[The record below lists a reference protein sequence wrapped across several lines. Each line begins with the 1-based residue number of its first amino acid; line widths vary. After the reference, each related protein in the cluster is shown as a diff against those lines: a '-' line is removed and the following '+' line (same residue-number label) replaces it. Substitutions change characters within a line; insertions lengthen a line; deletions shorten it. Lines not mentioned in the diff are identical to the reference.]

1 MNICILAPRY
11 PFPENGGDVL
21 RLNQVA
27 RYLKARDHRL
37 TLVAFRQTDI
47 TVPDVEHL
55 YDEIITVHRNRWFAA
70 FHIIT
75 GLFRGQP
82 MQRGYYLSRD
92 YAKAFRR
99 IIANRHFDLFISH
112 LVRMI
117 PYLEDNNLCHR
128 SIVEMTDALSKTY
141 ELAIRAQG
149 GGLLKYIYMVE
160 RGLIKRYEQYVIEKF
175 PKVVLVSADDIALLN
190 QGHAHSSLCLF
201 PNGVNLNPSPSV
213 SYDCNKI
220 TFIGNMRTLQ
230 NSDAVVHFAR
240 NIFPLILR
248 ERPDAVFQIVGNQP
262 SPAVRALACDNII
275 VTGFVENLN
284 AVIADS
290 CVVVAPVRV
299 AAGIQN
305 KVLVAMANR
314 LPIVLS
320 SLISRAIPELH
331 DGSNCFICD
340 ADRDFAS
347 ACLRIM
353 ADDSLRNRL
362 AANGYEMVRQHY
374 SWDAKLSGY
383 ELLPCQ

>member
-21 RLNQVA
+21 RINQVA
-27 RYLKARDHRL
+27 RYLKGRGHRL
-37 TLVAFRQTDI
+37 TLVAFRQTDL
-47 TVPDVEHL
+47 TVPDIEHL
-55 YDEIITVHRNRWFAA
+55 YDEIVTVHRNRWFAA
-70 FHIIT
+70 FHILT
-75 GLFRGQP
+75 GLLRGRP
-82 MQRGYYLSRD
+82 MQRGYYMSRE
-92 YAKAFRR
+92 YGRAFRQV
-99 IIANRHFDLFISH
+99 IANRHFDLYISH

-117 PYLEDNNLCHR
+117 PYLEENGLCDR

-141 ELAIRAQG
+141 ELAIRAKG
-149 GGLLKYIYMVE
+149 GGMLKYIYMVE
-160 RGLIKRYEQYVIEKF
+160 RGLIKHYEQYVIGRF
-175 PKVVLVSADDIALLN
+175 PKVVLVSADDIERLN
-190 QGHAHSSLCLF
+190 EGHDHANLCLY
-201 PNGVNLNPSPSV
+201 PNGVDINPQPSTTYE
-213 SYDCNKI
+213 SNKI

-262 SPAVRALACDNII
+262 SPAVRALACDNIV

-314 LPIVLS
+314 LPIVLTP
-320 SLISRAIPELH
+320 LISRAIPELH
-331 DGSNCFICD
+331 DGTNCFICD
-340 ADRDFAS
+340 ADRDFAD
-347 ACLRIM
+347 ACLRLM
-353 ADDSLRNRL
+353 SDAQLRDRL

-374 SWDAKLSGY
+374 SWNAKLSGY
-383 ELLPCQ
+383 ENL